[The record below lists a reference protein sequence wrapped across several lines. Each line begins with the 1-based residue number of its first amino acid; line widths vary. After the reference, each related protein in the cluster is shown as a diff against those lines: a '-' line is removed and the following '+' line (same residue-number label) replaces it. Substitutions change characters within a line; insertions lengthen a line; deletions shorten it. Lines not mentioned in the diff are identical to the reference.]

1 MWFGDQFYPEGT
13 NVGVSSESQ
22 RLRLAY
28 GYSLM
33 RDGQKELGLTGG
45 LTYTKFEA
53 EVQVDNQQ
61 QPERVRVEALLPTIG
76 VFGSVPFGDKWR
88 LGADIDLFA
97 LDFDRYEGYMA
108 YLTLDLERR
117 FNEHFGAGLGYNFYG
132 MRLKSKNRDLD
143 GTLRTRYQGPKVY
156 LNVRF

>member
-1 MWFGDQFYPEGT
+1 
-13 NVGVSSESQ
+13 
-22 RLRLAY
+22 
-28 GYSLM
+28 
-33 RDGQKELGLTGG
+33 
-45 LTYTKFEA
+45 
-53 EVQVDNQQ
+53 
-61 QPERVRVEALLPTIG
+61 
-76 VFGSVPFGDKWR
+76 
-88 LGADIDLFA
+88 
-97 LDFDRYEGYMA
+97 MA